1 MVNEKIVSKTELKS
15 KDFVP
20 RGRKSASP
28 VNTSLFLGMRILDC
42 VVQYFVLS
50 RGFGIDLIKLLGG
63 SVIPSPET
71 LSIGIPIVD
80 NLGLSGYRATLL
92 TMLCTTA
99 VKHIWFAT
107 CVIEEAWTVQGALS
121 VGTYNITCNT
131 LNNLLFL
138 STATSAT
145 RLSAGESLSNPYL
158 VAGVFLFVVGI
169 GLEWQCEIQ
178 RKAFKTDSRNK
189 GKPFT
194 KGLFGVVRHP
204 NYSGYTIWRGSLG
217 LATSG
222 PLSAL
227 FIGSFFLWDFRAR
240 AVPALDEYCT
250 KRVSLQQQSIS
261 HPKLEH
267 TAYTVT

>member
-1 MVNEKIVSKTELKS
+1 MADENIVSKTELKS
-15 KDFVP
+15 RDFVP
-20 RGRKSASP
+20 RGRKSPSP
-28 VNTSLFLGMRILDC
+28 INTSLFLGMRVLDC

-50 RGFGIDLIKLLGG
+50 RGFGTGIIKLLGG
-63 SVIPSPET
+63 TVIPIPET
-71 LSIGIPIVD
+71 LSIGIPLID

-107 CVIEEAWTVQGALS
+107 CVIEEAWTVQGALG

-138 STATSAT
+138 CAATSAT
-145 RLSAGESLSNPYL
+145 RLSAGESLSNPFL
-158 VAGVFLFVVGI
+158 VAGVSLFVLGI

-178 RKAFKTDSRNK
+178 RKAFKKDPRNK

-204 NYSGYTIWRGSLG
+204 NYSGYTLWRGSLG

-222 PLSAL
+222 PISGFL
-227 FIGSFFLWDFRAR
+227 IGSFFLWDFWAR

-250 KRVSLQQQSIS
+250 KRVSLPRHPIS
-261 HPKLEH
+261 QPN
-267 TAYTVT
+267 